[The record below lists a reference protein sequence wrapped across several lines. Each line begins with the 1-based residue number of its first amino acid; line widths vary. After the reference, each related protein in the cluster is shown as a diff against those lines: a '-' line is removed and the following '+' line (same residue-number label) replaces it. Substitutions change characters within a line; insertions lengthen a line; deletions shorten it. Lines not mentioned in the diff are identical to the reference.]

1 MTVDAVQMCA
11 EVRRRALGGRWSY
24 ANSGV
29 FAGTASGLSDVLG
42 RLHALAMAGHFED
55 QGMVS
60 HDPRGCLPA
69 CALAIAGYPCYHRV
83 RDARIGTSP

>member
-1 MTVDAVQMCA
+1 VTVDAVQMCA

-60 HDPRGCLPA
+60 HDPRGCPPA
-69 CALAIAGYPCYHRV
+69 CALATHATTV
-83 RDARIGTSP
+83 